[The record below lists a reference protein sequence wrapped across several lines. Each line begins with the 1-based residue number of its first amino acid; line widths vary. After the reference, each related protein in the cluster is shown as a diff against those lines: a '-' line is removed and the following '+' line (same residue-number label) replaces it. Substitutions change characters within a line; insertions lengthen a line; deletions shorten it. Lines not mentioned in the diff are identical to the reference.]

1 MASRASRA
9 PSRASRASKASFKF
23 FCLSIT
29 GYEDAGSLA
38 IRAEAETSDCTCE
51 AVKDCSWAR
60 NMISDISRLRLPRNH
75 PTRKRAIDFIK
86 ERVCTYGTSKKSVY
100 CCKSGTWPTKSQVK
114 LLNFINLGARGEDP
128 FAPIEIEPVRIY
140 IIINLVLIK
149 ELLSLSFDRPVT
161 KNQ

>member
-1 MASRASRA
+1 LGQKYDFRYFSIKIA
-9 PSRASRASKASFKF
+9 KGLNLKF

-29 GYEDAGSLA
+29 GSSEVYTA
-38 IRAEAETSDCTCE
+38 DCTCE

-86 ERVCTYGTSKKSVY
+86 ARVCRHDKSKKSVY

-114 LLNFINLGARGEDP
+114 LLDFIILGGRLEDP
-128 FAPIEIEPVRIY
+128 FPPIEIEPVRIQF
-140 IIINLVLIK
+140 LA
-149 ELLSLSFDRPVT
+149 
-161 KNQ
+161 

>member
-60 NMISDISRLRLPRNH
+60 SMISDISRLRLPRNH

-128 FAPIEIEPVRIY
+128 FAPIEIEPVSISKSSF
-140 IIINLVLIK
+140 VM
-149 ELLSLSFDRPVT
+149 SFSFDRPMT
-161 KNQ
+161 K

>member
-60 NMISDISRLRLPRNH
+60 NMIEDISRLRLPRNH

-128 FAPIEIEPVRIY
+128 FAPIEIEPVSISKSSF
-140 IIINLVLIK
+140 VM
-149 ELLSLSFDRPVT
+149 SFSFDRPVT
-161 KNQ
+161 KDQ